1 MAEQFAVYSDSGEFN
16 ILSKPVLMAASSW
29 GVPVN
34 IQSIAAAGSYTIP
47 DALDADANAANKLFT
62 FAVQLSGGAGAT
74 RTLKLPENP
83 MDNQVLVIKCVD
95 AGQSALSVEPFDGSD
110 SIDGATSFV
119 LRTDNQ
125 TLMLQAVDQG
135 GGSWLWVVLAC
146 FGPAATVEVGWS
158 SPVSVTADGT
168 YGLPSEFD
176 SSSTPTVGGG
186 AYSYFTALG
195 YRAIRFDVNISTVS
209 MPGGS
214 TVTVRLRKNGSNQMA
229 TAALDN
235 TDSGVHTTSTGA
247 FDVANLPNSID
258 CVAVVAGS
266 GGTGTFNVTAKA
278 ILQLTGN

>member
-1 MAEQFAVYSDSGEFN
+1 MADKFAVYSDSADVN
-16 ILSKPVLMAASSW
+16 ILAEPVLLAAASL

-34 IQSIAAAGSYTIP
+34 TQSIAAAGSYTIP
-47 DALDADANAANKLFT
+47 DALDADANAASKLFT
-62 FAVQLSGGAGAT
+62 FAVQLSGGAGAA

-95 AGQSALSVEPFDGSD
+95 ASQSALSIEPFDGSD
-110 SIDGATSFV
+110 SIDGASSFV

-125 TLMLQAVDQG
+125 TLMLQAIDQG
-135 GGSWLWVVLAC
+135 GGSWLWAVLAC
-146 FGPAATVEVGWS
+146 FGSAAVVEVGWGAA
-158 SPVSVTADGT
+158 VSVTADGT
-168 YGLPSEFD
+168 YGLPSEYD
-176 SSSTPTVGGG
+176 PTSVPSVGGG

-195 YRAIRFDVNISTVS
+195 YRAIRFDVNISTLS

-235 TDSGVHTTSTGA
+235 TDSGVHSTSTGA

-266 GGTGTFNVTAKA
+266 GGTGSFNLTAKA
-278 ILQLTGN
+278 VLQLTGT